1 MKIPEDQTDPTLIE
15 KAKSLF
21 GVTFTDHAGTEHTA
35 FDYLHGHVF
44 YVRDKCPAPEYNGTV
59 SCCKVESYLTF
70 YEEYLNLI
78 RVKKENNQDQFII
91 DNGIVAMFDKRIVSN
106 TNCPSVNFHA
116 LYNTWPPTPSYP
128 PTMNTSNKW
137 KLELLMAKIKK
148 TDLESLTDQQIKE
161 FFERKD
167 INTLSPSPITEY
179 LDSVELKGLGI
190 FRLQNLLMRIC
201 TDRFLSRVSE

>member
-1 MKIPEDQTDPTLIE
+1 
-15 KAKSLF
+15 
-21 GVTFTDHAGTEHTA
+21 
-35 FDYLHGHVF
+35 
-44 YVRDKCPAPEYNGTV
+44 
-59 SCCKVESYLTF
+59 
-70 YEEYLNLI
+70 
-78 RVKKENNQDQFII
+78 
-91 DNGIVAMFDKRIVSN
+91 
-106 TNCPSVNFHA
+106 
-116 LYNTWPPTPSYP
+116 
-128 PTMNTSNKW
+128 
-137 KLELLMAKIKK
+137 MAKIKK